1 MSAVRSVC
9 ERTDS
14 AIPASAQVETLA
26 WLMTLALPHISGT
39 AGGSPYNERR
49 AKFPSA
55 WTLPLMT
62 RQPAASQS
70 PLAKQDFEALSD
82 FRYQLRRFLR
92 FSEDAA
98 QNEGLTVQ
106 QYLLMLHIRGC
117 AGKDW
122 ASIGELAERLQAKQ
136 HGVVAL
142 VNRCEAAGLVKRK
155 ANPDDRRIVEVHLM
169 AKGERFLNRL
179 AMLHRSELES
189 LRGTFRVARLTAFND
204 DGAERA

>member
-1 MSAVRSVC
+1 
-9 ERTDS
+9 
-14 AIPASAQVETLA
+14 
-26 WLMTLALPHISGT
+26 
-39 AGGSPYNERR
+39 
-49 AKFPSA
+49 
-55 WTLPLMT
+55 MT
-62 RQPAASQS
+62 RQPAASNS

>member
-1 MSAVRSVC
+1 
-9 ERTDS
+9 
-14 AIPASAQVETLA
+14 
-26 WLMTLALPHISGT
+26 
-39 AGGSPYNERR
+39 
-49 AKFPSA
+49 
-55 WTLPLMT
+55 MT
-62 RQPAASQS
+62 RQPAASRS
-70 PLAKQDFEALSD
+70 LLDKQDFEALSD

-92 FSEDAA
+92 FSENAA
-98 QNEGLTVQ
+98 HNEGLTVQ

-155 ANPDDRRIVEVHLM
+155 ANPDDRRIVEVHLL

>member
-1 MSAVRSVC
+1 
-9 ERTDS
+9 
-14 AIPASAQVETLA
+14 
-26 WLMTLALPHISGT
+26 
-39 AGGSPYNERR
+39 
-49 AKFPSA
+49 
-55 WTLPLMT
+55 MT
-62 RQPAASQS
+62 RQPAASK

-98 QNEGLTVQ
+98 HNEGLTVQ

-117 AGKDW
+117 ADKDW

-155 ANPDDRRIVEVHLM
+155 ANSDDRRIVEVHLL

-189 LRGTFRVARLTAFND
+189 LRGTFRVARLTQFND
-204 DGAERA
+204 DGAERG

>member
-1 MSAVRSVC
+1 
-9 ERTDS
+9 
-14 AIPASAQVETLA
+14 
-26 WLMTLALPHISGT
+26 
-39 AGGSPYNERR
+39 
-49 AKFPSA
+49 
-55 WTLPLMT
+55 MT
-62 RQPAASQS
+62 RQPAAAKA

-98 QNEGLTVQ
+98 HHEGLTVQ

-155 ANPDDRRIVEVHLM
+155 ANADDRRIVEVHLL

>member
-1 MSAVRSVC
+1 
-9 ERTDS
+9 
-14 AIPASAQVETLA
+14 
-26 WLMTLALPHISGT
+26 
-39 AGGSPYNERR
+39 
-49 AKFPSA
+49 
-55 WTLPLMT
+55 MT
-62 RQPAASQS
+62 RQPAAAKA

-98 QNEGLTVQ
+98 HNEGLTVQ

-155 ANPDDRRIVEVHLM
+155 ANPDDRRIVEVHLL

>member
-1 MSAVRSVC
+1 
-9 ERTDS
+9 
-14 AIPASAQVETLA
+14 
-26 WLMTLALPHISGT
+26 
-39 AGGSPYNERR
+39 
-49 AKFPSA
+49 
-55 WTLPLMT
+55 MT
-62 RQPAASQS
+62 RQPAASKS

-98 QNEGLTVQ
+98 QSEGLTVQ